1 MKDSNDSNDL
11 KENWQKK
18 KWKMVTLKSY
28 FLAVQL
34 QLQMQPYFSVKPYK
48 TSSF

>member
-1 MKDSNDSNDL
+1 MKDSADL

-18 KWKMVTLKSY
+18 KMKNGDIKSY
-28 FLAVQL
+28 FLAVRL

-48 TSSF
+48 TSSTF